1 MCINERENFLY
12 NIMNFLHR
20 HTKMQ
25 NRRKETC
32 SMSKKSN
39 KKLYMMLVNELIGQN
54 SNNLHTRTDTLPKD
68 TPPKDYLLDAEKAS
82 VQAEQEK
89 NSHERQEI
97 LKLMYQM
104 DIRQQKDH
112 ATILQLQKRLR
123 SSQKENKAIHKILN
137 NCTEKIMLLSKKIEK
152 LQKQA
157 KKEQAVIKEL
167 SDTLTK
173 MKHIIACISFMKG
186 VSSISDSLGNITR
199 KWDKTTKRKNK
210 HLDGPVI
217 DVDYKSS

>member
-1 MCINERENFLY
+1 
-12 NIMNFLHR
+12 
-20 HTKMQ
+20 
-25 NRRKETC
+25 
-32 SMSKKSN
+32 MSKKAN
-39 KKLYMMLVNELIGQN
+39 DKLNMMLIKCLIEQN
-54 SNNLHTRTDTLPKD
+54 HNTSCNTYARNDTLLKD
-68 TPPKDYLLDAEKAS
+68 TPSNDYLLDAEKSS

-112 ATILQLQKRLR
+112 ATILKLQKALR
-123 SSQKENKAIHKILN
+123 SSQKEIKAIHKILN
-137 NCTEKIMLLSKKIEK
+137 NCTEKITQLSKKTEK

-157 KKEQAVIKEL
+157 KKKQAVIKEL

-199 KWDKTTKRKNK
+199 KWDKTTRCKNR
-210 HLDGPVI
+210 HLNGTVI
-217 DVDYKSS
+217 DADYKEVK